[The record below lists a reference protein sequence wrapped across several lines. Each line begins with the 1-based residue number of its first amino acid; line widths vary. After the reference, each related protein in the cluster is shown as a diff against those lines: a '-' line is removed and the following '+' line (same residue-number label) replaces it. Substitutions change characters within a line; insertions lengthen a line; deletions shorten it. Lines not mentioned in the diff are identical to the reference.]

1 MTLKSNRFNVQGIQ
15 SSKTRLFHLIS
26 LRVSRSNTH
35 LSLLFIMFHFAQF
48 YSRFCSILLDFTHPL
63 LLLMLTLMLR
73 RAHKVLTQKHF
84 DIWSFPM
91 NSHNNIFYIYSGGDI
106 LKEFTRKSW
115 KFNAMIRTTQP
126 MNSQPFAT
134 GSSVCVS
141 SGNEQTN

>member
-26 LRVSRSNTH
+26 LRVSRSNTR
-35 LSLLFIMFHFAQF
+35 LSVLFIMFHFAQF
-48 YSRFCSILLDFTHPL
+48 YSRFCS
-63 LLLMLTLMLR
+63 TLPS
-73 RAHKVLTQKHF
+73 ATTSDADTDASTCTQSVNPKHF

-141 SGNEQTN
+141 SGNERTN

>member
-26 LRVSRSNTH
+26 LRVSRSNTR
-35 LSLLFIMFHFAQF
+35 LSALFIMFHFAQF
-48 YSRFCSILLDFTHPL
+48 YSRFCSILPFATTSDADTDAS
-63 LLLMLTLMLR
+63 TG
-73 RAHKVLTQKHF
+73 TQSVNPKHF